1 MSVFGSA
8 IKESLS
14 TTTLSDA
21 TLTNSLKEV
30 TVRRIPV
37 NEGKYLKSY
46 CVKAGTIN
54 LYEKPEL
61 KLKISI

>member
-1 MSVFGSA
+1 MSVFGST

-37 NEGKYLKSY
+37 NEGREKILNK
-46 CVKAGTIN
+46 KFFQRRHHKLLNEN
-54 LYEKPEL
+54 LQL
-61 KLKISI
+61 NN